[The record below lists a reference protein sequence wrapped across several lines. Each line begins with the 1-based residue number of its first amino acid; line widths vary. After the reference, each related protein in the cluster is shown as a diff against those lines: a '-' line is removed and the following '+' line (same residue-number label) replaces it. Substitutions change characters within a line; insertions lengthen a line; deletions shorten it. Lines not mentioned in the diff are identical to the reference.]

1 MILPFFSTNFAMER
15 SAAALGPEEDFLAS
29 DFVEAP
35 PSEEKWHTPAGLCSS
50 VTCGV
55 SMVTPVMFRLF
66 EKISGRIS
74 TPTLKDLAVRKG
86 EELNLG
92 SSPME
97 RLSAESEP
105 VMRERL
111 RFPSCTWRPSAAEA
125 FSSMVGRKWL
135 TGMRY
140 GIVRNRKIK
149 IPPTIGTMRTLH
161 VWTPSRM

>member
-35 PSEEKWHTPAGLCSS
+35 PSEEKFHTPAGLCSS

-97 RLSAESEP
+97 RLSAGGGTVDEGGTE
-105 VMRERL
+105 
-111 RFPSCTWRPSAAEA
+111 
-125 FSSMVGRKWL
+125 
-135 TGMRY
+135 
-140 GIVRNRKIK
+140 
-149 IPPTIGTMRTLH
+149 IPKC
-161 VWTPSRM
+161 